1 MIINKI
7 VQAYFSPTGGTKKI
21 VTAAAAVLAQELNLP
36 VETVDFTQPAG
47 RAGAILIPADALLVI
62 GVPVYAGRVPNKLL
76 PFVHEQIKGTG
87 GPVVALVS
95 YGNRSFGDG
104 LSELVME
111 LGGNSFCPL
120 AAGAFVCQHSMVAEL
135 GTGRPDEDDLKQL
148 RALAADA
155 ARRTRE
161 ISDVSELAAPLVEG
175 NTPPGSY
182 YRPLEAD
189 GKPANFLKAKPKT
202 DPDKCIRC
210 GLCAKV
216 CSMGSIDP
224 DDVSSVPG
232 ICIKCQACVKHC
244 PKGAKYFD
252 DPSLLSHHEMLRNHY
267 QAPNRNATYLF

>member
-1 MIINKI
+1 MIINRI
-7 VQAYFSPTGGTKKI
+7 MQAYFSPTGGTEKI
-21 VTAAAAVLAQELNLP
+21 VTAAAAVLAEKLNLP

-47 RAGAILIPADALLVI
+47 RAKDIAVPADALLVI

-76 PFVHEQIKGTG
+76 PFVHEHIKGADT
-87 GPVVALVS
+87 PVVALVS

-111 LGGNSFCPL
+111 LGGNGFCPL

-135 GTGRPDEDDLKQL
+135 GTGRPDENDLQQL
-148 RALAADA
+148 RAWAADA
-155 ARRTRE
+155 AHRIRE
-161 ISDVSELAAPLVEG
+161 IGDVSELAEPIVEG
-175 NTPPGSY
+175 NTPPGPY

-189 GKPANFLKAKPKT
+189 GKPASFLKAKPKT

-224 DDVSSVPG
+224 EDVSSVPG

-252 DPSLLSHHEMLRNHY
+252 DPSLLSHHEMIRTNYQTPNH
-267 QAPNRNATYLF
+267 NTVYLF